1 MYSVIFGLTFS
12 LHKGPREACVNELHT
27 KWWDCEFRYGKRGR
41 YMQYMCSGLPQAVG
55 RRQNGRSGKVTWFR
69 TAHVMYRGGDKCGA
83 STKSR
88 WFLGDKNFENLLF
101 SKYIEVALQAVSPTL
116 LNPVP
121 WENSDKVTETVF
133 HRFLRFAL
141 EPEIQ
146 QFQNF
151 WSRIPVFEHGCLGSS
166 NFACACSILTRF

>member
-1 MYSVIFGLTFS
+1 M
-12 LHKGPREACVNELHT
+12 
-27 KWWDCEFRYGKRGR
+27 
-41 YMQYMCSGLPQAVG
+41 G
-55 RRQNGRSGKVTWFR
+55 RRQNRDDFSE
-69 TAHVMYRGGDKCGA
+69 
-83 STKSR
+83 TKI
-88 WFLGDKNFENLLF
+88 LKICLF
-101 SKYIEVALQAVSPTL
+101 SKYIEVALQAVCPVLS
-116 LNPVP
+116 NPVP
-121 WENSDKVTETVF
+121 WENSDKLTQTVF